1 MCSVVDG
8 YRPAFR
14 TLVTRAAPSTPNGSR
29 KVEASASDQALA
41 QAISNDLAIGLPL
54 EDLADMSREE
64 AFETYKESQV
74 CYCSLSE
81 GEGEVLTFIVRP
93 LPSHLLPLL
102 PPPRSYRLVCERDDA
117 RPV

>member
-74 CYCSLSE
+74 CCCSLSE
-81 GEGEVLTFIVRP
+81 GEVKFSHSLSALSLLTSSPF
-93 LPSHLLPLL
+93 SLLP
-102 PPPRSYRLVCERDDA
+102 A
-117 RPV
+117 HIA